1 MTTSAGGS
9 RRLGEVMLLSALS
22 ALPPLAIDMG
32 LPALTVLR
40 ERLHTSPAMAGMT
53 LSLFLLGFAAS
64 PLVYGML
71 SDRLG
76 RKPLLLAG
84 LGLFA
89 FGGVLCTLAPSI
101 GWLLVARM
109 IQGAGAGVGP
119 TIAMAASRDL
129 LEGIVLRRRL
139 ANLAMLRNV
148 APIIAPS
155 IGALLLA
162 LGGWRAISGMLAAA
176 GILLFAFI
184 RLRFRE
190 TLPPARRRDGPLLPE
205 LWRSA
210 RHLLAARQ
218 ALGFAAVVA
227 LAGGSLFA
235 YVGGSPLILIGAFK
249 VSAAL
254 YAGLFATTAWGIV
267 AGAFLAGRLAHRV
280 ASATI
285 LVTGGSLT
293 VAAPL
298 LAAVLVASHG
308 GLVAVMACFV
318 AATFGFGLV
327 APTASHA
334 ALEPV
339 AAVAGTAAALMSS
352 VQMICMSLAGLLV
365 GCLFPVLGAL
375 AVPAVMAGF
384 AAAGFALLLAL
395 RATPTAPH

>member
-1 MTTSAGGS
+1 MTPAESSGG
-9 RRLGEVMLLSALS
+9 RLANILMLSALS

-32 LPALTVLR
+32 LPALTVVQQ
-40 ERLHTSPAMAGMT
+40 RLATSPAMAGMT

-71 SDRLG
+71 SDRFG
-76 RKPLLLAG
+76 RKPLLLIG

-89 FGGVLCTLAPSI
+89 LGGMLCTLAPSI
-101 GWLLVARM
+101 DWLLAARV

-119 TIAMAASRDL
+119 TIAMAASRDML
-129 LEGIVLRRRL
+129 DGVVLRRRL
-139 ANLAMLRNV
+139 ANLAMLRNA

-155 IGALLLA
+155 IGALLLG
-162 LGGWRAISGMLAAA
+162 LGGWRAISGMLALA
-176 GILLFAFI
+176 GIALVAI
-184 RLRFRE
+184 IQLRFAE
-190 TLPPARRRDGPLLPE
+190 TLPRARRRDGAILPE

-210 RHLLAARQ
+210 RHLAAHGR
-218 ALGFAAVVA
+218 ALGFAAVQG

-249 VSAAL
+249 VSPAV

-280 ASATI
+280 SSATI
-285 LVTGGSLT
+285 LAIGGGLT
-293 VAAPL
+293 AAAPL
-298 LAAVLVASHG
+298 LAAVLVLEHI
-308 GLVAVMACFV
+308 GLAPVMACFV
-318 AATFGFGLV
+318 VATFGFGLV

-352 VQMICMSLAGLLV
+352 FQMICMSVSSLLV
-365 GCLFPVLGAL
+365 AWLFPWLGAV
-375 AVPAVMAGF
+375 AIPAVMALFAATGF
-384 AAAGFALLLAL
+384 AMLVRLSARPGS
-395 RATPTAPH
+395 T